1 LTCKPLC
8 LGQNFSQ
15 KGVPD
20 LQPCLTLSCTHVLA
34 CPCSGLSLT
43 AKIARQEGGGIR
55 DWLSPSLHIHVE
67 PLGLL

>member
-1 LTCKPLC
+1 VPQPQACRPMHVSQQRYLTIASDLSLC
-8 LGQNFSQ
+8 
-15 KGVPD
+15 
-20 LQPCLTLSCTHVLA
+20 T
-34 CPCSGLSLT
+34 CSGLSLT